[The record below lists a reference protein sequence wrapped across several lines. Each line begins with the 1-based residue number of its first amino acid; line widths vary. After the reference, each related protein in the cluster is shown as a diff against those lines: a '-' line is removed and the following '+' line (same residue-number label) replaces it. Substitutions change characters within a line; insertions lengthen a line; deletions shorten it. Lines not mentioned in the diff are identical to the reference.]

1 MRKLDLYWMSIPDWW
16 DIKNLIPV
24 IRDDAPEEAQASYDR
39 CCIQKGLDCY
49 GRVLE
54 MQDALLRK
62 ENGTNT
68 EDVLFLYWYL
78 WELLQKMY
86 EVGDEV
92 KAVRIYRT
100 VRKNDRIAFLI
111 RKYNI

>member
-1 MRKLDLYWMSIPDWW
+1 MRKLDLYWMSNHDWW
-16 DIKNLIPV
+16 YFKNHIPTIK
-24 IRDDAPEEAQASYDR
+24 DDAPEEAQVSYDR
-39 CCIQKGLDCY
+39 YRIQQGLDCY

-100 VRKNDRIAFLI
+100 ARKNERIASLI
-111 RKYNI
+111 RKYHV

>member
-1 MRKLDLYWMSIPDWW
+1 MRKVDMYWMSNHDWW
-16 DIKNLIPV
+16 YYKNLIPTLK
-24 IRDDAPEEAQASYDR
+24 DDAPEEAQVSYDR
-39 CCIQKGLDCY
+39 YYIGLGFDCY

-78 WELLQKMY
+78 WDLLQQMY
-86 EVGDEV
+86 AAGDEV

-100 VRKNDRIAFLI
+100 ARKNERIASLI
-111 RKYNI
+111 NKYHV